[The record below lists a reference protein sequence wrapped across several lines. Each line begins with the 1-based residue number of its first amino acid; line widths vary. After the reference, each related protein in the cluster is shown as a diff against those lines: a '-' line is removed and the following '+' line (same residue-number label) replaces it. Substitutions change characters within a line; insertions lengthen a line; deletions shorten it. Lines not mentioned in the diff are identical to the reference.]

1 MMAQLID
8 RKSLKQEMKHLLRSA
23 QVSARGMVC
32 LYLALILVLNLA
44 NSFISA
50 ISSGLPATFVF
61 ILANLLSMVLSA
73 GFVLYCMAVRRGERA
88 EYLTLFDGF
97 SFVGKVILLNLV
109 IYCFTLLWSMLF
121 VIPGIVAAYR
131 YRFALYNLYENP
143 GLNVMEALEM
153 SKRQTRGYKGQLFM
167 LDLSYFGWY
176 LLASLPVLAEF
187 FYGYFLIFQNPGY
200 YLADLNRISAISL
213 PISGG
218 LQILLDNLWPMAL
231 AVFYLPVYQCT
242 ELGYFDIARQT
253 SGVGGSAPGQP
264 EDGGWSGF

>member
-1 MMAQLID
+1 M
-8 RKSLKQEMKHLLRSA
+8 
-23 QVSARGMVC
+23 
-32 LYLALILVLNLA
+32 
-44 NSFISA
+44 
-50 ISSGLPATFVF
+50 
-61 ILANLLSMVLSA
+61 
-73 GFVLYCMAVRRGERA
+73 
-88 EYLTLFDGF
+88 
-97 SFVGKVILLNLV
+97 GKVILLNLV

-187 FYGYFLIFQNPGY
+187 FYGYFLIFQDPGY
-200 YLADLNRISAISL
+200 YLADLTGSPPFPCPSPGGCRSCWTTCGDGA
-213 PISGG
+213 GG
-218 LQILLDNLWPMAL
+218 LLPAG
-231 AVFYLPVYQCT
+231 VPVYGAGVFRHRPADLRRGRQC
-242 ELGYFDIARQT
+242 
-253 SGVGGSAPGQP
+253 PGQP